1 MKFINEKLFLFFI
14 LLILLQAINTNEN
27 LNESGDEKADN
38 SKNQFFSKFSQPL
51 SASRLRTFPYQNF
64 DPSSSK
70 YNSKLTKAAFV
81 GIGPGIVIFV
91 VLLVYLLYHFR
102 IYRNKDN
109 LTGDYSQKTKSFL
122 KILFVILTAL
132 TTIFF
137 ILQLIILIVSA
148 EETYPTLDQIQNTA
162 KIISNQRLLFAHN
175 YSNTIESDS
184 LFADKS
190 LDFYQHSKNHLN
202 SLRTKLTLQ
211 DGVIVFIDVLLLA
224 SIILAYVTMQKR
236 RKFLLVITII
246 SFLFLS
252 SIYFILFGITFSA
265 ASALDDTCEDL
276 NREKTS
282 VYDYFLES
290 FNKSYLQEKF
300 LLIENIKN
308 GTLEQINNLTYPDI
322 YFEETIHTCD
332 SEKYEND
339 TEQIQ
344 ILKDKI
350 VNSIILKTNCNS
362 YIEKND
368 IVPLLNKDKICNRLL
383 IDYDFFSSM
392 NLSIGILLLSLATIQ
407 FLLHRIYSEE
417 DEWFPP
423 YSMDKTALDND
434 QQQEQQLP
442 KESQDSEQQI
452 DMTDEDFLPFE
463 ETESSEAGLLE
474 NNKDGG
480 LDQIDDYENK
490 KVQKNGKRGFSSTGL
505 QGEIL
510 SEYEDVLDNS
520 QTSEEY
526 ENITK
531 DEESYFIKI
540 NNQILDK
547 QLNYTSNQNANDLKF
562 VSTVDLKMS
571 DSYLSE
577 DKSTDYDESFSDEK

>member
-14 LLILLQAINTNEN
+14 LLILLHSINTIEN
-27 LNESGDEKADN
+27 LNENEEKKTDN

-51 SASRLRTFPYQNF
+51 SDSRLRTFPYQNF

-91 VLLVYLLYHFR
+91 VLLVYLFYHFR

-162 KIISNQRLLFAHN
+162 KRVSNQRLLFAHN
-175 YSNTIESDS
+175 YSNTIENDS
-184 LFADKS
+184 LLADKS

-276 NREKTS
+276 NKEKAS

-290 FNKSYLQEKF
+290 FNKKYLQEKF

-344 ILKDKI
+344 ILKEKI

-362 YIEKND
+362 YIEKQD

-392 NLSIGILLLSLATIQ
+392 NLSIGILLLSLAMIQ

-434 QQQEQQLP
+434 QQQEQQQP

-463 ETESSEAGLLE
+463 ETESSDAGLLE

-480 LDQIDDYENK
+480 LDQIDNYENK

-520 QTSEEY
+520 QTSEEF
-526 ENITK
+526 ENLTK

-540 NNQILDK
+540 NNQILNK
-547 QLNYTSNQNANDLKF
+547 QLNDTSNQNVNDLKF
-562 VSTVDLKMS
+562 ISTVDLKMS

>member
-14 LLILLQAINTNEN
+14 LLILLHSINTIEN
-27 LNESGDEKADN
+27 LNENEEKKTDN

-51 SASRLRTFPYQNF
+51 SDSRLRTFPYQNF

-81 GIGPGIVIFV
+81 GIGPGIFIFV
-91 VLLVYLLYHFR
+91 VLLVYLFYHFR

-162 KIISNQRLLFAHN
+162 KRVSNQRLLFAHN
-175 YSNTIESDS
+175 YSNTIENDS
-184 LFADKS
+184 LLADKS
-190 LDFYQHSKNHLN
+190 LNFYQHSKNHLN

-276 NREKTS
+276 NKEKAS

-290 FNKSYLQEKF
+290 FNKKYLQEKF

-344 ILKDKI
+344 ILKEKI

-362 YIEKND
+362 YIEKQD

-392 NLSIGILLLSLATIQ
+392 NLSIGILLLSLAMIQ

-434 QQQEQQLP
+434 QQQEQQQP

-463 ETESSEAGLLE
+463 ETESSDAGLLE

-480 LDQIDDYENK
+480 LDQIDNYENK

-520 QTSEEY
+520 QTSEEF
-526 ENITK
+526 ENLTK

-540 NNQILDK
+540 NNQILNK
-547 QLNYTSNQNANDLKF
+547 QLNDTSNQNVNDLKF
-562 VSTVDLKMS
+562 ISTVDLKMS